1 MRNPLG
7 GVRAL
12 FGGQACNTESARNA
26 PALVNRGYGR
36 AVFWDAPFVAGGT
49 SAEAHRGTGLH
60 DVRPAGLHE
69 SARVRRAIWS
79 VDRRCRDIGFTDN
92 TDPKNIWV
100 QPIDGGAPHPLTTFT
115 DKTINDVVWSP
126 DGKRLAITRGASLAD
141 IVLLK
146 GIR

>member
-1 MRNPLG
+1 
-7 GVRAL
+7 VR
-12 FGGQACNTESARNA
+12 R
-26 PALVNRGYGR
+26 
-36 AVFWDAPFVAGGT
+36 
-49 SAEAHRGTGLH
+49 
-60 DVRPAGLHE
+60 AGLHE

-79 VDRRCRDIGFTDN
+79 VDRRCRGIGFTDN

-115 DKTINDVVWSP
+115 DKTINDVVWSH